1 MELNQK
7 SSVTDLQQNL
17 QGRPYLRPEVLKNSI
32 TNSWYLAKSALSPL
46 EAEGKGDPE
55 AQELGSQL

>member
-1 MELNQK
+1 M
-7 SSVTDLQQNL
+7 DLQQNL